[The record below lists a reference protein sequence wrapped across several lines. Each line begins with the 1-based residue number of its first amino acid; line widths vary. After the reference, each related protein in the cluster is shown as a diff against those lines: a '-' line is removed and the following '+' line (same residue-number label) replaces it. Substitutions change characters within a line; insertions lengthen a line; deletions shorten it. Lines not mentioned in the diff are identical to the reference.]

1 MENGNGNFELE
12 WRSNGRGNPIIQVF
26 QDRQLILVDKVDLA
40 SEKDRLRFA
49 TRLHA
54 LADVPPAVGSR
65 KLLEMTGDYLRA
77 KEEEEKRKQDLLTPA
92 SGVIISRKARVRP
105 ELFFTPEV
113 CGLAVPLT
121 LQNHERTYSVWRLY
135 LQWADGKREWR
146 DLPGFLDLP
155 DGRRLWF
162 SPDPGPPP
170 TEKAT
175 GWSEESQ
182 EAWLGGSPPPARAA
196 VFQEVCRF
204 ISTYLDF
211 PVKED
216 ALGLISTMA
225 LFVFLTYC
233 YPAFRAV
240 PYLSF
245 TGPAGSAKTRA
256 LEILESLVFRPTL
269 TANHSPALLFRS
281 LHAYGGTFLL
291 DEAEKL
297 SNTKDSVAN
306 EILSVLHAGYKQ
318 GGTAGRLEPVGDT
331 YQPVYFDVY
340 GPKAI
345 ASITAPPPT
354 LASRCIPFPM
364 LRAEAKS
371 EKPKRLID
379 EEKAQAIRDSLHSWA
394 LGYGQEI
401 GKLPKMDVCPPEV
414 FGRNRE
420 LWQPLLALASWTE
433 SAGADGLLELL
444 QAHAK
449 KTVTEKRTENIPASD
464 TVLLKALA
472 RLLCEGRQ
480 PTAGEVL
487 MAAREIEPFL
497 FEKWSSTGVGVHL
510 TRYGVKTRKS
520 NGRWIFD
527 SSCLE
532 DLQRVERTYGVEL
545 DLDQEYL
552 WQGRT
557 TTFGGKDGVW

>member
-49 TRLHA
+49 TRLEDEA
-54 LADVPPAVGSR
+54 KVQQEVSSK
-65 KLLEMTGDYLRA
+65 KLLELAGDYLSK
-77 KEEEEKRKQDLLTPA
+77 KEEEEKRKQGVKA
-92 SGVIISRKARVRP
+92 SLSGKVVSTTDQVRP

-113 CGLAVPLT
+113 CGLTVPVAI
-121 LQNHERTYSVWRLY
+121 QDGERIDRVWRLF

-162 SPDPGPPP
+162 SHDPGPPP
-170 TEKAT
+170 RGMASRWTEIS
-175 GWSEESQ
+175 W
-182 EAWLGGSPPPARAA
+182 EAWLDGSPPHDPAT
-196 VFQEVCRF
+196 VFQEVFRF

-233 YPAFRAV
+233 YPAFPAV

-245 TGPAGSAKTRA
+245 TGPAGSGKTRA
-256 LEILESLVFRPTL
+256 LQVLQSLAFRPTL
-269 TANHSPALLFRS
+269 TANPSPALLFRS
-281 LHAYGGTFLL
+281 LHAYGGTLLL

-297 SNTKDSVAN
+297 SNPKDQAAVD
-306 EILSVLHAGYKQ
+306 ILSVLHSGYKR

-331 YQPVYFDVY
+331 YRPVYFDVF

-364 LRAEAKS
+364 LRAEAES
-371 EKPKRLID
+371 EKPKRLLD
-379 EEKAQAIRDSLHSWA
+379 EGKAQAIRDSLHTWA

-420 LWQPLLALASWTE
+420 LWQPLLALASWIE
-433 SAGADGLLELL
+433 SAGAKGLLELL

-449 KTVTEKRTENIPASD
+449 KTVTEKRTENIPAYD
-464 TVLLKALA
+464 AVLLRTLA

-510 TRYGVKTRKS
+510 TRYGVGTRKS
-520 NGRWIFD
+520 HGRLIFD

-557 TTFGGKDGVW
+557 TTFGGKDGF